1 MPVKALLIST
11 YELGHQPLHVASPA
25 AVLRS
30 DGHDVRA
37 GDLAVDPID
46 WDDVEWADAVAI
58 SVPMHTA
65 MRLAVDVAS
74 RIKARFSDKPICLY
88 GLYAGM
94 SQGTTLGRVA
104 DRIIVGEYE
113 TALASWANTLD
124 SGVSRELIKST
135 FLLPARDLL
144 PPLDRYAKLESAGQ
158 ERIVGYVEASHGCR
172 HRCGHCPIPAIYDG
186 LFRVVGADVVL
197 DDIAQLVGMGAEHI
211 TFGDPD
217 FFNGPHHAMRILE
230 EAHRQFPDLTFD
242 ITVKVEHIL
251 KHRTLWG
258 RVRAA
263 GVVFAVSAF
272 ESMNDDILAILDK
285 GHDRQD
291 MAEAV
296 EIMRSVGI
304 DIRPSW
310 LPFTP
315 WTTAEDVV
323 EMFRFVAEYDL
334 PTDPIQFTI
343 KLLIPEGSVLLKRPE
358 LTPYLGVYDHDR
370 LTYEWVAIDSRAGKL
385 VSRYCEHV
393 DHSMRSNVDPSDL
406 IRDLFAMA
414 LEAAELP
421 PEPLEI
427 GSFEG
432 RPRLTEPW
440 FC

>member
-1 MPVKALLIST
+1 MKALLIST

-25 AVLRS
+25 AVLRG
-30 DGHDVRA
+30 DGHEVRA
-37 GDLAVDPID
+37 RDLAVDPID
-46 WDDVEWADAVAI
+46 WDEVEWADAVAI

-65 MRLAVDVAS
+65 MRLAIDVAG
-74 RIKARFSDKPICLY
+74 RIKERFSDKPVCLY

-94 SQGTTLGRVA
+94 SKEATLGRVA

-113 TALASWANTLD
+113 TALGAWANTLD
-124 SGVSRELIKST
+124 SGVSNDLIKST
-135 FLLPARDLL
+135 FLVPARDLL
-144 PPLDRYAKLESAGQ
+144 PPLDRYAKLESSGQ
-158 ERIVGYVEASHGCR
+158 ERTVGYVEASHGCR

-186 LFRVVGADVVL
+186 LFRVVSADVVL
-197 DDIAQLVGMGAEHI
+197 EDIAQLVCMGAEHI

-217 FFNGPHHAMRILE
+217 FFNGPYHAIRILE

-251 KHRTLWG
+251 KHRSLWD
-258 RVRAA
+258 RVSAA
-263 GVVFAVSAF
+263 GVVFVVSAF
-272 ESMNDDILAILDK
+272 ESMNNEVLSILDK
-285 GHDRQD
+285 GHTRDD

-296 EIMRSVGI
+296 AIMRSVRI

-343 KLLIPEGSVLLKRPE
+343 KLLIPEGSVLLSRPE
-358 LTPYLGVYDHDR
+358 LVPYLGAYDDDR
-370 LTYEWVAIDSRAGKL
+370 LTYQWTAMDRRCEKL
-385 VSRYCEHV
+385 VVGYTEHIN
-393 DHSMRSNVDPSDL
+393 HSMRSNVGPSDL

-414 LEAAELP
+414 VEAAELP
-421 PEPLEI
+421 PESLEI